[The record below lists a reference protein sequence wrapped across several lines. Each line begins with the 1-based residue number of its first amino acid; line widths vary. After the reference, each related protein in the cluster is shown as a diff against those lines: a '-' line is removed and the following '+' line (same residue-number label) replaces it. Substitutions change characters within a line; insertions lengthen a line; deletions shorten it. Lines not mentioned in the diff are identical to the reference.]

1 MSLRVLFFYELVTGR
16 ARDHPVMEIV
26 TVPDTKSLSES
37 GSLSLRLSEWLDLHG
52 VFLPTRSHTAAPET
66 TPLWRLFLR
75 LIKLS
80 QALRGSLSHTHICF
94 QVM

>member
-1 MSLRVLFFYELVTGR
+1 MSLRVFFFYELVTGR

-26 TVPDTKSLSES
+26 TVPDKSLS
-37 GSLSLRLSEWLDLHG
+37 GSLSLRLSEWLDRHG